1 LLKSVK
7 LLFLKYKRI
16 NLPFENSMNRLLLIL
31 LVCIAGFASCKK
43 TESELDKINARAVVD
58 DKIITDYISANGL
71 NATAK
76 QVDSA
81 GVATGIYYII
91 IAPGTGNALFTNS
104 TNITVDFKG
113 KILTSGQ
120 IFTNSN
126 NFHPSFALSS
136 VIRAWKLAIPLIK
149 KGGQIRI
156 LSPSR
161 YAYGQF
167 DQPDIGLPAN
177 SVVDFDIKLLDVT
190 N

>member
-1 LLKSVK
+1 
-7 LLFLKYKRI
+7 
-16 NLPFENSMNRLLLIL
+16 MNRLLLIL
-31 LVCIAGFASCKK
+31 LICVIGFASCKK
-43 TESELDKINARAVVD
+43 TASELDKINAQAVVD
-58 DKIITDYISANGL
+58 NKIITDYISANGL
-71 NATAK
+71 STTTR

-81 GVATGIYYII
+81 GVATGIYYIV
-91 IAPGTGNALFTNS
+91 IAPGAGNSLFTNS
-104 TNITVDFKG
+104 TNITVDFTG
-113 KILTSGQ
+113 KILTTGQ

-126 NFHPSFALSS
+126 NFHPSFTLGS

-161 YAYGQF
+161 YAYGAY

>member
-7 LLFLKYKRI
+7 LLFLNYKTI
-16 NLPFENSMNRLLLIL
+16 NLPFENGMNRLLLIL
-31 LVCIAGFASCKK
+31 LVFIIGFASCKK
-43 TESELDKINARAVVD
+43 SESELDKINRQAEVD
-58 DKIITDYISANGL
+58 NGIITDYISANGL
-71 NATAK
+71 STTAK

-81 GVATGIYYII
+81 GVATGIYYVII
-91 IAPGTGNALFTNS
+91 KPGEGNALFTNS
-104 TNITVDFKG
+104 TNITVDFTG

-120 IFTNSN
+120 TFTNSN
-126 NFHPSFALSS
+126 NFHPTFALGS

-161 YAYGQF
+161 YAYGAF
-167 DQPDIGLPAN
+167 DQLEIGLPAN

>member
-31 LVCIAGFASCKK
+31 LVCVTGFASCKK
-43 TESELDKINARAVVD
+43 SASELDKINTQAGVD
-58 DKIITDYISANGL
+58 NKIITDYISANGL
-71 NATAK
+71 SATAK

-81 GVATGIYYII
+81 GVATGIYYIV

-104 TNITVDFKG
+104 TNITVDFTG

-126 NFHPSFALSS
+126 NFHPSFTLGS
-136 VIRAWKLAIPLIK
+136 VMRAWKLAIPLIK
-149 KGGQIRI
+149 KGGEIRI

-161 YAYGQF
+161 YAYGAF
-167 DQPDIGLPAN
+167 DQLDIGLPAN